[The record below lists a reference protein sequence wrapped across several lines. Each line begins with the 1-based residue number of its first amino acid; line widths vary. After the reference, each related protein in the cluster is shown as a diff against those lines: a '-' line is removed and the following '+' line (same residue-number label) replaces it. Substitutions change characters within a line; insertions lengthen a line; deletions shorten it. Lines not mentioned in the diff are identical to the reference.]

1 MTDPRVS
8 AVLALVQRTGA
19 DPTHVRVE
27 MLAADD
33 GQAAV
38 AGFEA
43 RDGVLT
49 LRGTDVPSAASAF
62 ARYLHAQGRRLTWEA
77 PRLPPGEW
85 TWPDAPPTQARTS
98 FAVRYH
104 LNVVTHGYSTPY
116 WDGERWE
123 QELDWM
129 ALHGVTHPL
138 VLTGYESVLAETL
151 RRAGVDDAAVR
162 AWIGSAAHLPWMSM
176 GGMHDF
182 GGPLPQSWDE
192 RRVAL
197 ARRILARAREL
208 GMTPVLPLPGGHV
221 PRAVAGPDAPEI
233 EWQGWRTPLLDPASP
248 GFARFMALF
257 LDTQRSLL
265 GEPGPAPV
273 FAVDPFIESLPPS
286 GDPADLAAAGA
297 GVHSAIAAV
306 HPQATWLLQGWPF
319 HYHRGFWTPERV
331 GAYLSRVPHDRLL
344 LIDLWGEHAPM
355 WRDGM
360 HGRRWI
366 WTAVHNFGGRF
377 ALFGD
382 LRGLARDVGELIASA
397 PDRLEGI
404 GVAPEAIE
412 NNTVFYEAA
421 ADLVWGPLD
430 VDTWLEDFA
439 VQRYGVQREGASG
452 ESAREAWRL
461 LGATLYGPGRT
472 RSIPSPVI
480 ARPWSANAPFATQ
493 RLAGE
498 ALPAEPARMSANID
512 AENDPAVLGDL
523 PAIARA
529 AQLLISLD
537 ERAVSQDSRER
548 DVVELVGHVLAQ
560 STRLRIRGVLEAYA
574 AADASALRRH
584 GADLHDDLL
593 ALDRLAATRADSR
606 VSTWIDRARSW
617 GDTPQERDVMERD
630 ARSLVSVWGHQSSGL
645 HDYSGRHWAGL
656 IRDLYAPRWAAW
668 VGWLAESVEQG
679 VVPDETVLHTAIIAI
694 EEEWRGGRG
703 SDDTSSADPLEVAA
717 GILATRAFLPSAPPP
732 RPSA

>member
-1 MTDPRVS
+1 MTDRTAA
-8 AVLALVQRTGA
+8 AVLALVERVGGDATR
-19 DPTHVRVE
+19 VRVE
-27 MLAADD
+27 SLPTDAAH
-33 GQAAV
+33 AAV
-38 AGFEA
+38 AGYAAE
-43 RDGVLT
+43 GGGLT
-49 LRGTDVPSAASAF
+49 LRGTDVPAVASAF
-62 ARYLHAQGRRLTWEA
+62 AHYLHEQGRRVTWEA
-77 PRLPPGEW
+77 PRLEPLWES
-85 TWPDAPPTQARTS
+85 WPDAAPTQLRTP
-98 FAVRYH
+98 FAIRYH

-116 WDGERWE
+116 WGWERWE

-151 RRAGVDDAAVR
+151 RRAGVDDAAAR

-182 GGPLPQSWDE
+182 GGPLPDRWDE
-192 RRVAL
+192 RRIDL
-197 ARRILARAREL
+197 ARRILARAGEL

-221 PRAVAGPDAPEI
+221 PRTVAGAAADEI

-248 GFARFMALF
+248 GFARFLTLF

-265 GEPGPAPV
+265 GDPGSAPV

-286 GDPADLAAAGA
+286 GDLADLAAAGA

-319 HYHRGFWTPERV
+319 HYHRGFWTDERV
-331 GAYLSRVPHDRLL
+331 GAYLSRIPHDRLL

-355 WRDGM
+355 WRAGM

-382 LRGLARDVGELIASA
+382 VRGLARDLGELFDAV
-397 PDRLEGI
+397 PPRLEGV
-404 GVAPEAIE
+404 GLAPEAIE

-421 ADLVWGPLD
+421 ADLVWGPFD
-430 VDTWLEDFA
+430 PDAWLVDFA
-439 VQRYGVQREGASG
+439 DQRYGVADEA
-452 ESAREAWRL
+452 AREAWRL
-461 LGATLYGPGRT
+461 LGSTLYGPGRT

-480 ARPWSANAPFATQ
+480 ARPWSAAAPFATQ

-498 ALPAEPARMSANID
+498 ALPAEPTRMSANID

-523 PAIARA
+523 PAIAHAARLLLSLRGRA
-529 AQLLISLD
+529 LSRDSL
-537 ERAVSQDSRER
+537 ER
-548 DVVELVGHVLAQ
+548 DVVEVTGHVLAQ
-560 STRLRIRGVLEAYA
+560 TTRHRIRGALA
-574 AADASALRRH
+574 AFASRDASALRRH

-606 VSTWIDRARSW
+606 VSTWTDQARSW
-617 GDTPQERDVMERD
+617 GDTADERDTMERD

-656 IRDLYAPRWAAW
+656 IRDLYARRWAAW
-668 VGWLAESVEQG
+668 IDWMATAVEQDAE
-679 VVPDETVLHTAIIAI
+679 PDEATLHRTIIAI
-694 EEEWRGGRG
+694 EEEWREARG
-703 SDDTSSADPLEVAA
+703 SADVSSDDPLDVAA
-717 GILATRAFLPSAPPP
+717 EILATRASLPSGSPP

>member
-1 MTDPRVS
+1 MTDRMVS
-8 AVLALVQRTGA
+8 AVLALVERIGA

-27 MLAADD
+27 VVQAEGAH
-33 GQAAV
+33 AAV

-43 RDGVLT
+43 RDGMLT
-49 LRGTDVPSAASAF
+49 LRGSDVPSAASAF
-62 ARYLHAQGRRLTWEA
+62 ARYLHSQGRRLTWEA
-77 PRLPPGEW
+77 PRLQPTW
-85 TWPDAPPTQARTS
+85 ARWPDAPPTEANTP

-116 WDGERWE
+116 WDEERWE
-123 QELDWM
+123 RELDWM

-151 RRAGVDDAAVR
+151 RRAGVDDAAAR
-162 AWIGSAAHLPWMSM
+162 AWVGGAAHLPWMSM

-182 GGPLPQSWDE
+182 GGPLPARWDE
-192 RRVAL
+192 RRIAL

-221 PRAVAGPDAPEI
+221 PRSLAGPEAPEI

-248 GFARFMALF
+248 AFARFMELF
-257 LDTQRSLL
+257 LDTQRALL
-265 GEPGPAPV
+265 GDPGPAPV

-286 GDPADLAAAGA
+286 GEPADLAAAGA

-319 HYHRGFWTPERV
+319 HYHRRFWTPERV
-331 GAYLSRVPHDRLL
+331 EAYLSRVPHERLL

-355 WRDGM
+355 WREGM

-382 LRGLARDVGELIASA
+382 LRGLARDVGELIESH

-421 ADLVWGPLD
+421 SDLVWGPMD
-430 VDTWLEDFA
+430 VDAWLADFA
-439 VQRYGVQREGASG
+439 VQRYGVED

-480 ARPWSANAPFATQ
+480 ARPWSARAPFATQ

-498 ALPAEPARMSANID
+498 ALPAGPARMSANID

-523 PAIARA
+523 PTITRA
-529 AQLLISLD
+529 AQLLLSLGD
-537 ERAVSQDSRER
+537 RAVSRDSLER
-548 DVVELVGHVLAQ
+548 DVVELTGHVLAQ
-560 STRLRIRGVLEAYA
+560 STRYRIRGVLEAFA
-574 AADASALRRH
+574 TGDASALRRH
-584 GADLHDDLL
+584 GADLHEDLL
-593 ALDRLAATRADSR
+593 ALDRLAATRSDSR
-606 VSTWIDRARSW
+606 VSTWIDQARSW
-617 GDTPQERDVMERD
+617 GDTPDEREAMERD
-630 ARSLVSVWGHQSSGL
+630 ARSLISVWGHQSSGL

-656 IRDLYAPRWAAW
+656 IRDLYAPRWATW
-668 VGWLAESVEQG
+668 VRWMAEAVERRA
-679 VVPDETVLHTAIIAI
+679 VPDEAVLHRSIIAI
-694 EEEWRGGRG
+694 EEEWRDGSG
-703 SDDTSSADPLEVAA
+703 SDDASSADPLDVAA
-717 GILATRAFLPSAPPP
+717 VILATRASLPSASPP